1 MMVIGI
7 LAFMLVALAF
17 CAARRSAYG
26 VMCYYAI
33 RMAVPSCARVFSFSF
48 NTISLCVLSLIV
60 LPRVMGAYK
69 SDGSARKYIKSVGF
83 IVVGLLVLTPF
94 GNIPLSFQLSTLL
107 QMSVTEI
114 FPSVLLALCI
124 NRARDY
130 RTFCHVV
137 CVMALF
143 TALYGIYTYVTVDNP
158 LYEFYNNSGIDRKD
172 LESYASRR
180 FGLEAIAVGIFDD
193 KLSLSLNCLLL
204 MTFLMN
210 KREVNKPLL
219 FSALVLTSVCM
230 FLTTQRAPLFS
241 LFVFVAIMMFDKKNK
256 VTKKYLMTAAVLLLA
271 VAFLMENEQVHT
283 FLLSML
289 YIFNDNVQE
298 DLGNSGSSVAMRF
311 MQLTNVFNYL
321 GLENLL
327 QGEGYGYVCNGY
339 YYKHIFKFEYYGH
352 DERFMGFESFVLVT
366 LMDSG
371 LIGIVIWTVGLF
383 KMFKALT
390 SRTGIYD
397 VAFFLTYVLNIIMT
411 GSWGL
416 YPFFMLAVL
425 NSKRQLIL
433 AEEFGR

>member
-1 MMVIGI
+1 MMAIGI

-17 CAARRSAYG
+17 CASRCPAYG

-48 NTISLCVLSLIV
+48 NTILLCVLSLIV

-107 QMSVTEI
+107 QMSVTDI

-143 TALYGIYTYVTVDNP
+143 TALYSIYTYVTVDNP
-158 LYEFYNNSGIDRKD
+158 MYEFYNNSGVEAMD
-172 LESYASRR
+172 LESITRKR
-180 FGLEAIAVGIFDD
+180 FGLEFMAVGIYDD
-193 KLSLSLNCLLL
+193 KIALSLVCLLL
-204 MTFLMN
+204 LTFLMN
-210 KREVNKPLL
+210 KREVNKPLRL
-219 FSALVLTSVCM
+219 SALVLTFVCM
-230 FLTTQRAPLFS
+230 ILTAQRAPLFS
-241 LFVFVAIMMFDKKNK
+241 LFAFAAIMMFDKKNK
-256 VTKKYLMTAAVLLLA
+256 VTRKNILTAAVLLLA
-271 VAFLMENEQVHT
+271 VGFLMGNEQVHAL
-283 FLLSML
+283 LLSVL

-298 DLGNSGSSVAMRF
+298 DLGNSGSSVTMRF

-327 QGEGYGYVCNGY
+327 QGDGYGFHRY
-339 YYKHIFKFEYYGH
+339 YYKHIFKMEYYGV
-352 DERFMGFESFVLVT
+352 DERFLGFESFVLEV
-366 LMDSG
+366 LIASG

-383 KMFKALT
+383 RMFKALIPKA
-390 SRTGIYD
+390 GIYD
-397 VAFFLTYVLNIIMT
+397 MAFFLAYVAAIIAT
-411 GSWGL
+411 NTSGSFYL
-416 YPFFMLAVL
+416 FFMLAVL
-425 NSKRQLIL
+425 NSKRQMIL